1 MPDGDG
7 NTPIPGEGA
16 DPQNSAPSADPPG
29 GAPVPGESTRPTQ
42 KGVPSEEMRVVTG
55 SDDAK
60 GETLRLLLEDAH
72 RGEAGT
78 DNPQG

>member
-1 MPDGDG
+1 
-7 NTPIPGEGA
+7 
-16 DPQNSAPSADPPG
+16 
-29 GAPVPGESTRPTQ
+29 
-42 KGVPSEEMRVVTG
+42 MRVVTG
-55 SDDAK
+55 SEGAK